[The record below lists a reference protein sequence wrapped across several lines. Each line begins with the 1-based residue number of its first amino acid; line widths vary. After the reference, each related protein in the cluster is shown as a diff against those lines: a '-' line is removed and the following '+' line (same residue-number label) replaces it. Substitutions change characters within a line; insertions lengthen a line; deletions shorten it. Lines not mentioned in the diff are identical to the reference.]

1 MFWRFGF
8 NNSTLDA
15 LLDKEDVTL
24 EEVMEEEDLL
34 QEAKSCNNKL
44 VQLYI
49 YKKNKTKNA
58 FKRQRKKTN
67 LYFIA

>member
-8 NNSTLDA
+8 NNSTLDT

-34 QEAKSCNNKL
+34 QEAKSLNTKL
-44 VQLYI
+44 VQL
-49 YKKNKTKNA
+49 
-58 FKRQRKKTN
+58 
-67 LYFIA
+67 